1 MVTIGPMKFG
11 GSSRLHLDATFCSGS
26 SSSSSSQSSSF
37 RCKMHNGLGSLLL
50 GRQVSPQRVAAHR
63 PPNGKERDLSSA
75 SSSRSP
81 KSSSNL
87 INGGNAFDVEQNRMR
102 NVSNHQPPMSLS
114 SLSSLSTT
122 PGSPAQYRRLES
134 RRMLREEEEERED
147 SPKRQLPLNPGM
159 MTRKTAVTPRAC
171 RKAVVTEVRTDQ
183 ARVVHQQQQQQQAI
197 SRSIGLPKYNF
208 NELSSGCGATNN
220 KCRISCKSAFTH
232 NRLIAVD
239 KRDTQQSTSLNSHT
253 ISSLNK
259 IVKSS
264 MSSSNTSRDTSI
276 ESIVPKY
283 KTIGLN
289 GSAATTT
296 SSPRFNGK
304 DCAAHAEEV
313 IKLNGVSSPQ
323 KRSYNPQMLVRTN
336 KFILNDEKVVSRKN
350 NVIIPRIRSSL
361 NEKNNSTTHHVP
373 IYRSLD
379 VEQER
384 APAVDAFKVFKKQQ
398 QQQQEDLQRVPD
410 NSVRSMHG
418 RLYDDCDRDFFH
430 RDPSNESLYI
440 DFSKKRS
447 PATKG
452 NETQLSSL
460 RPIHKEALLQ
470 SCEQSSTCDY
480 TYKLEVTKQKEENS
494 VASRSALRRL
504 GGGGGCGSDSSRI
517 GGGGDKSA
525 VLPSVF
531 YVSCASWM
539 PKCNN
544 KFSLRERRLLEESKT
559 ISRKR

>member
-11 GSSRLHLDATFCSGS
+11 GSSRLHMDSTFGS
-26 SSSSSSQSSSF
+26 TSSSSSQSSSF
-37 RCKMHNGLGSLLL
+37 RCKMHNGLGNLLL
-50 GRQVSPQRVAAHR
+50 GRQVSPQRVATHR
-63 PPNGKERDLSSA
+63 PPNGKERDLSS
-75 SSSRSP
+75 SRSP
-81 KSSSNL
+81 KSSN
-87 INGGNAFDVEQNRMR
+87 IMNGGNAFDVEQNRLR

-114 SLSSLSTT
+114 SLSSLST

-134 RRMLREEEEERED
+134 RRMLLEEERED
-147 SPKRQLPLNPGM
+147 SPKRQLPLNPAM

-183 ARVVHQQQQQQQAI
+183 ARVVHQQQQQAI

-208 NELSSGCGATNN
+208 NELSSGSSNNN
-220 KCRISCKSAFTH
+220 KCRISCKSAFSH

-239 KRDTQQSTSLNSHT
+239 KRDSQQQQSTSLNSHT

-289 GSAATTT
+289 GSAAAPV
-296 SSPRFNGK
+296 SPRFNGK
-304 DCAAHAEEV
+304 DCAAHGEEV
-313 IKLNGVSSPQ
+313 MKLNGVSSPQ

-373 IYRSLD
+373 IYRSLE

-384 APAVDAFKVFKKQQ
+384 APVVDAFTVFKEQQ
-398 QQQQEDLQRVPD
+398 KRQQEDQQRVPD
-410 NSVRSMHG
+410 NSVRSMHR
-418 RLYDDCDRDFFH
+418 RLYDDCDTDFFH

-447 PATKG
+447 PTKKG
-452 NETQLSSL
+452 NVTQLSPL

-480 TYKLEVTKQKEENS
+480 TYKFEVTKQKEENI
-494 VASRSALRRL
+494 VASRSAFSRL
-504 GGGGGCGSDSSRI
+504 GGGCGSDSSRV
-517 GGGGDKSA
+517 GGDKS